1 MQIYPFKPIF
11 DKSSKILIPGSFSS
25 LRSHLDGFYSCLKK
39 SSWSEAMIY
48 LVSNTIFNDDEII
61 NLKVCEVVFKKFS
74 VDLDDFDVLVLTSK
88 NGINALKFND
98 ISPRNLI
105 VKSIGEATTKSAL
118 DFGFSDVTQALS
130 SHGKEFGMEIVNDL
144 KNKKV
149 LYISAKETM
158 SNLSFFLKKNS
169 VDITTIIG
177 YENVILSLDSSLK
190 PPLNS
195 KIIFTSPK
203 NVEGFIR
210 NFGWDS
216 SYKAIAI
223 GKTTAKY
230 LEKFTNA
237 FQSKVQSIN
246 ECVALAKEIK

>member
-1 MQIYPFKPIF
+1 
-11 DKSSKILIPGSFSS
+11 
-25 LRSHLDGFYSCLKK
+25 
-39 SSWSEAMIY
+39 MIY
-48 LVSNTIFNDDEII
+48 LISNTPFDDESVEQISLCKI
-61 NLKVCEVVFKKFS
+61 KFNKFNI
-74 VDLDDFDVLVLTSK
+74 DLSEFDALIVTSK
-88 NGINALKFND
+88 NGINALKFNG

-118 DFGFSDVTQALS
+118 DFGFSNVTQALS
-130 SHGKEFGMEIVNDL
+130 SHGKEFGMEIINDL